1 MDRVARMIR
10 FACVGASVAALY
22 ILLYLVF
29 LHIGWAQWVANG
41 VAFLLAVSVQYVGQA
56 GVTFKARIND
66 RAQVL
71 RFAVMIG
78 LGLLTSAGITGL
90 LAPILGLADWLAA
103 GIVTLVLPIQNYVI
117 LSRWVFAQGSTWME
131 PAK

>member
-1 MDRVARMIR
+1 MDRGGRMIR

-22 ILLYLVF
+22 IVLYLLF
-29 LHIGWAQWVANG
+29 LHVGWAQWIANG
-41 VAFLLAVSVQYVGQA
+41 VAFLLAVAVQYVGQA
-56 GVTFKARIND
+56 GITFKARIND

-90 LAPILGLADWLAA
+90 LAPMMGLADWLAA

>member
-1 MDRVARMIR
+1 MIR

-22 ILLYLVF
+22 IVLYLLF
-29 LHIGWAQWVANG
+29 LHVGWAQWIANG
-41 VAFLLAVSVQYVGQA
+41 VAFLLAVAVQYVGQA
-56 GVTFKARIND
+56 GITFKARIND

-90 LAPILGLADWLAA
+90 LAPMMGLADWLAA